1 MMDWLVFEFG
11 GLLVLIPWL
20 FGSSDEQVKAKRNR
34 IIADEYKKRYKD
46 KK

>member
-1 MMDWLVFEFG
+1 MMEWIVFLGFC
-11 GLLVLIPWL
+11 LLFALPWL

>member
-1 MMDWLVFEFG
+1 MENFIFWVVIFLLFG
-11 GLLVLIPWL
+11 LPWL